1 MQNKTKSSVK
11 DLVNKL
17 KTEKEEAKQK
27 KIREEKRVKDA
38 SEKLKRDNA
47 GKDLVAIFKKRFFS
61 LDSSES
67 KVAKVIADMDEY
79 YVFPSWSEIIWYR
92 DSEIFQGFL
101 KALSLK
107 FNIKISTII
116 KKSEG
121 HWSGSGDDMTYYREP
136 AQLRIYFEV

>member
-1 MQNKTKSSVK
+1 MQSKAKSSVK

-17 KTEKEEAKQK
+17 KAEKEEVRQK

-47 GKDLVAIFKKRFFS
+47 GKDLVAIFKKRFFG

-92 DSEIFQGFL
+92 DSDIFQDFL
-101 KALSLK
+101 KSLSLK